1 MKQHMQTVIN
11 VCLAIGFTLLIYQNI
26 QLKDDV
32 DTLKGYAQL
41 DTDNSFDEINRLKD
55 SLDSLELYSRIDVTQ
70 TAEDIYRIDEDLRSL
85 ANLIDQNKR
94 NIDNIIETVNDHAN
108 GLNVANNNINQL
120 IKFNDSIYGNRD
132 N

>member
-1 MKQHMQTVIN
+1 MCIR
-11 VCLAIGFTLLIYQNI
+11 
-26 QLKDDV
+26 DR
-32 DTLKGYAQL
+32 
-41 DTDNSFDEINRLKD
+41 DNSFDEINRLKD

>member
-1 MKQHMQTVIN
+1 MKEHMQTVIN

-32 DTLKGYAQL
+32 DTLQGYAQL
-41 DTDNSFDEINRLKD
+41 DTNNTWDEIDRLKD
-55 SLDSLELYSRIDVTQ
+55 DLLLISANV
-70 TAEDIYRIDEDLRSL
+70 ED
-85 ANLIDQNKR
+85 NNT
-94 NIDNIIETVNDHAN
+94 NIVNIIDTVNDHAN

>member
-26 QLKDDV
+26 QLKDDM
-32 DTLKGYAQL
+32 
-41 DTDNSFDEINRLKD
+41 E
-55 SLDSLELYSRIDVTQ
+55 SLDLYSRIDVTQ

-85 ANLIDQNKR
+85 ANLIDKNEI

-108 GLNVANNNINQL
+108 GLNVANNNIDQL
-120 IKFNDSIYGNRD
+120 IKFNDSIYGNR
-132 N
+132 NN

>member
-41 DTDNSFDEINRLKD
+41 DTDNSFDEIDRLK
-55 SLDSLELYSRIDVTQ
+55 
-70 TAEDIYRIDEDLRSL
+70 EDILLNASAISNNKKDIV
-85 ANLIDQNKR
+85 NLTDK
-94 NIDNIIETVNDHAN
+94 
-108 GLNVANNNINQL
+108 LN
-120 IKFNDSIYGNRD
+120 RHH
-132 N
+132 

>member
-11 VCLAIGFTLLIYQNI
+11 VCLAIGITLLIYQNI

-32 DTLKGYAQL
+32 DTLQGYAQL
-41 DTDNSFDEINRLKD
+41 DTNNTWDEIDRLKD
-55 SLDSLELYSRIDVTQ
+55 DLLLISANV
-70 TAEDIYRIDEDLRSL
+70 EDNST
-85 ANLIDQNKR
+85 
-94 NIDNIIETVNDHAN
+94 NIVNIIDTVNDHAN